1 MLRALWTASSGMQA
15 QQLSVDTI
23 SNNLANV
30 NTTGF
35 KKARA
40 EFQDLFY
47 ATVRGPGAV
56 TATGMTSP
64 VGIQIGHGVR
74 SVAVARDFT
83 TGNLEQTGNTF
94 DLALEGNGF
103 FAVQTPNGIAY
114 TRDGAFKLQ
123 QNEDGEMQLVTAD
136 GYPVLAQDGDELGDP
151 IVIPADATDISIGEN
166 GVISGVTPDSDGQEE
181 LGRIAIA
188 VFTNPAGLSSAG
200 RNLLTKT
207 GASGE
212 ETYYEDPDTD
222 ETIPRG
228 RVISGFLELSNVQV
242 VEEMVKLITAQRAYE
257 INSKAIQ
264 TSDEMLGLANNLRR

>member
-47 ATVRGPGAV
+47 ATVRGPGAA

-94 DLALEGNGF
+94 DLALEGSGF
-103 FAVQTPNGIAY
+103 FAVQTPNGVAY

-136 GYPVLAQDGDELGDP
+136 GYAVLSQDGEDLGDP
-151 IVIPADATDISIGEN
+151 IILPAGASEVSIGEN
-166 GVISGVTPDSDGQEE
+166 GVIMGLTPDSDAQEE

-212 ETYYEDPDTD
+212 ETYYEDPDAD
-222 ETIPRG
+222 ETVPRG

>member
-23 SNNLANV
+23 ANNLANV

-47 ATVRGPGAV
+47 ATVRGPGAT
-56 TATGMTSP
+56 TAAGMTSP

-74 SVAVARDFT
+74 SVAVSRDFT

-94 DLALEGNGF
+94 DFAIEGNGF
-103 FAVQTPNGIAY
+103 FAVLTPNGIAF

-123 QNEDGEMQLVTAD
+123 QNEDGDLQLVTAD
-136 GYPVLAQDGDELGDP
+136 GYAVLSQDGGELGDP
-151 IVIPADATDISIGEN
+151 IVIPVDATDISIGEN
-166 GVISGVTPDSDGQEE
+166 GVIRGITPDSDGQEE
-181 LGRIAIA
+181 LSRIAIA
-188 VFTNPAGLSSAG
+188 VFTNPAGLSNIG
-200 RNLLTKT
+200 RNLLAKT

-212 ETYYEDPDTD
+212 ETYYEDPDIG

-228 RVISGFLELSNVQV
+228 RVMSGFLELSNVQV